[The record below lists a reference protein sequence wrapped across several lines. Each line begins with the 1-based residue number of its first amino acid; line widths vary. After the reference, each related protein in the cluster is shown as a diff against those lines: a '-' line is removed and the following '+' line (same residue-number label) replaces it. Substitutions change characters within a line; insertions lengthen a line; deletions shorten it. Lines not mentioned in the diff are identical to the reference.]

1 VASVHSATLNATLFF
16 PRTNHGQNF
25 QAVCFLTPDLVV
37 YFYDRLLASVPPTHR
52 GLVQTTTTTREFDF
66 DPSRNWPRMLVFVQ
80 EIFEKTAPAV
90 LESFVPTMNSED
102 NPLRKYL
109 TLHEVLLL

>member
-1 VASVHSATLNATLFF
+1 
-16 PRTNHGQNF
+16 
-25 QAVCFLTPDLVV
+25 
-37 YFYDRLLASVPPTHR
+37 
-52 GLVQTTTTTREFDF
+52 
-66 DPSRNWPRMLVFVQ
+66 MLVFVQ